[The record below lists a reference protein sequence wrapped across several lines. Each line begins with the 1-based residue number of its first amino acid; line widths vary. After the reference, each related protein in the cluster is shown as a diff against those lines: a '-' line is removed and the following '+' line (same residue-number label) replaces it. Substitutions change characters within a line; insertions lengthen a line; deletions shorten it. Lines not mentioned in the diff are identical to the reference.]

1 MLEAKE
7 RVAVLEHQLDTVVE
21 VDAMLERRREQH
33 DAFKPE
39 LAQTIEGVLE
49 DVIQASGSDEEDDG
63 GGSKAAGGAASE
75 SQTQGESVPY
85 TNPLAMHGDD
95 PP

>member
-1 MLEAKE
+1 
-7 RVAVLEHQLDTVVE
+7 
-21 VDAMLERRREQH
+21 
-33 DAFKPE
+33 
-39 LAQTIEGVLE
+39 VLE

-75 SQTQGESVPY
+75 SQTQGESVAY